1 MAFKV
6 AQLAKD
12 LGIKSKQITELMA
25 ARGIE
30 CKTTQKSLDAREFD
44 IIFGALTKEKQIV
57 DIDGYLFGDTYIPTV
72 AKPQPQKAPAKSE
85 DAGSTAPAVAQK
97 APAEPKEAAPE
108 VKSAP
113 KTEAAKAPAPS
124 KEPVVENK
132 EVKEPVAPPRAQGPR
147 TYNIPQNLRATISS
161 APRAAAG
168 APQRRDADRK
178 SVV

>member
-25 ARGIE
+25 AKGLE

-44 IIFGALTKEKQIV
+44 IIFGALTREKQIV

-72 AKPQPQKAPAKSE
+72 AKPQPKREAAKSQDKEVSAPEIEQKAAPEVAKP
-85 DAGSTAPAVAQK
+85 TAK
-97 APAEPKEAAPE
+97 AAPE

-113 KTEAAKAPAPS
+113 KTEAVKAPTSS
-124 KEPVVENK
+124 KEPAAK
-132 EVKEPVAPPRAQGPR
+132 QPEPFF
-147 TYNIPQNLRATISS
+147 
-161 APRAAAG
+161 
-168 APQRRDADRK
+168 
-178 SVV
+178 